1 MIAGHRKGELKLMA
15 LKTLS
20 KHLRII
26 GALMMREMS
35 TRFGREGLGFAW
47 LVLEPLSFCFG
58 VIILWT
64 ATKPEYEH
72 GIRVSAFT
80 MTGYMC
86 VLLLRHQISYTITA
100 LPANMGLL
108 HHRFVTPVHIVLARN
123 VLEFA
128 GATMAFIIVY
138 AVLFALGQVS
148 LPHNY
153 ILLYSGWLLLGWVGM
168 GTALLLAGAAMRFEV
183 LERMITLLM
192 YVLVPLSGAFFM
204 IAWVPANIA
213 KIFLYLPFPHPI
225 EMLRA
230 GVFGEFVKTTYHTFY
245 AFMFGAVMNALGLL
259 LIAISRDRLDVE

>member
-1 MIAGHRKGELKLMA
+1 MV
-15 LKTLS
+15 LKTIS

-26 GALMMREMS
+26 GALMMRETS

-86 VLLLRHQISYTITA
+86 VLLLRHQVTYTVTA

-108 HHRFVTPVHIVLARN
+108 HHRLITPVHIILARN
-123 VLEFA
+123 LLEIG
-128 GATMAFIIVY
+128 GATIAFIVVY
-138 AVLFALGQVS
+138 SVLYCLGQVS
-148 LPHNY
+148 PPHNY
-153 ILLYSGWLLLGWVGM
+153 ILLYGGWVLLAWIGM
-168 GTALLLAGAAMRFEV
+168 GTGLVLAGAAMRFEV
-183 LERMITLLM
+183 MERLITLLM

-204 IAWVPANIA
+204 IAWVPAHIA
-213 KIFLYLPFPHPI
+213 SIYLYMPFPHPI
-225 EMLRA
+225 EMLRS
-230 GVFGEFVKTTYHTFY
+230 GVFGEFVPTTYHTYY
-245 AFMFGAVMNALGLL
+245 AIMVGTALNFIGFI

>member
-1 MIAGHRKGELKLMA
+1 MVA
-15 LKTLS
+15 KTIS

-26 GALMMREMS
+26 GALMMREIS

-64 ATKPEYEH
+64 LTKPEYEH

-86 VLLLRHQISYTITA
+86 VLLLRHQISYTVPA
-100 LPANMGLL
+100 LQANMGLL
-108 HHRFVTPVHIVLARN
+108 HHRVITPVHILLARN
-123 VLEFA
+123 ILEFA

-138 AVLFALGQVS
+138 AVLFCLGQVS
-148 LPHNY
+148 PPHDY
-153 ILLYSGWLLLGWVGM
+153 ILLYSGWLLLGWIGM
-168 GTALLLAGAAMRFEV
+168 GTGLVLAGAAMRFEV
-183 LERMITLLM
+183 MERMITLLM
-192 YVLVPLSGAFFM
+192 YILVPLSGAFFM
-204 IAWVPANIA
+204 IAWVPANVA

-245 AFMFGAVMNALGLL
+245 AIIFGTVLNGLGLI
-259 LIAISRDRLDVE
+259 LIALSRDSLDVE